1 MISVI
6 LAAGAGRRLGGVAK
20 ALLRR
25 EDGQTF
31 LAAIIASGRQAGVVG
46 AIVVVAEPHR
56 TEVVAEA
63 ERLGVPWVCNPH
75 PERGMGSSVAMGF
88 AEAISRH
95 GGESAALLWPVDH
108 PFVGASTLARLRAA
122 LGASAAV
129 VPTVDG
135 RGGHPVAVA
144 RRLWEPLSQCAAL
157 PRGAQ
162 TVLREHHS
170 EIVRVEVGD
179 RQVVRDVDVP
189 ADAPVPGSVVR

>member
-31 LAAIIASGRQAGVVG
+31 LAAIAATGRQAGVIG
-46 AIVVVAEPHR
+46 EIVVVADPHR
-56 TEVVAEA
+56 TAVVAEA
-63 ERLGVPWVCNPH
+63 ERLGMPWVCNPH
-75 PERGMGSSVAMGF
+75 PEHGMGSSVAVGF
-88 AEAISRH
+88 AEAMARH
-95 GGESAALLWPVDH
+95 GGETAALLWPVDH
-108 PFVGASTLARLRAA
+108 PCVAASTIARLRAA

-144 RRLWEPLSQCAAL
+144 RRLWEPLSRCAAL

-170 EIVRVEVGD
+170 GVVRLEVGD

-189 ADAPVPGSVVR
+189 ADAPVPRSVTP